1 MDSPVKRMGRL
12 GQWVEKRWPLSA
24 VIRWGSVDEIPG
36 GTRFA
41 YVLGSAT
48 LALFMVLVITGVW
61 QLLYYVPTVDHAYD
75 SVMFLRLQVP
85 LGWLIHGLHYWA
97 AQAFIVVMG
106 LHVVRVF
113 IWAAYKKPRE
123 LTWLLGVVLL
133 LLGAAF
139 VFTGSILPW
148 DTTGYW
154 AGEVGTSMAGT
165 VPLIGIFL
173 KLLMRGGDAMGQMTL
188 SRSFAVH
195 VAILPALTVFFIVAH
210 IVAFRQFGSV
220 GPWKPKQPAKTGSFW
235 PDQTFKDLLVVALI
249 LMGLICLSAFVRA
262 PISGPADPLD
272 NSFTP
277 KPEWNFL
284 FLYEALKA
292 FKGSWEW
299 IGTVVIPAL
308 LVLLLF
314 VVPFIDR
321 NEKRNPFQR
330 PVAMLCGFL
339 FVAVIVVL
347 TCIGHY
353 SNSGENAPAAAPAA
367 SASTNQ
373 DAASSVHAESPAT
386 PGAAAPVS
394 TNTPATASAAPAATN
409 QLATSAD
416 SAASPAASETPSPV
430 STNAPAPAATNQAAA
445 SASTTPAAPKQNA
458 VPSQTNAA
466 AGNTSESTNQSLTY
480 LGDVLP
486 ILAASCSRCHSPQTR
501 IYNWLDYKST
511 FADRWE
517 IRRRVWDSPKGWYYK
532 EAMPLPGSPEA
543 LAFTDAQRQTIR
555 NWVTEGAVRGVE
567 PAPPPAA
574 PASTNQVVGANQ
586 SNATNS
592 TGGSQV
598 GSGLFVSEGCVACHT
613 MEGKGGKVGPDL
625 SNEAKLGR
633 SSQWLIAQ
641 ITDPTKHNPATKMP
655 AHQNLTQPQLE
666 GLANYILDPSASP
679 ASAGAQSVVA
689 TPSVS
694 TNAPAAAATAT
705 APTNQV
711 AAPAVSPATPA
722 AGQTNT
728 TAAAGDSQAGKALF
742 VSAGCA
748 ACHTMEGQG
757 GKVGPDLS
765 NEAKLGRSSQWLIA
779 QITDPTKH
787 NPATKMPAHQNL
799 TQPQLK
805 GLTDYI
811 LNPSTSPAASGAG
824 TAANASATP
833 AQTNESPDASVAS
846 ASVVKMIGDPKHGAV
861 LFDLDCAKCHGK
873 AGVGQVPNPG
883 SQAGVVPALAPI
895 SRGLFTNDP
904 VVFAANIDRV
914 IQQGA
919 TSPGSGPA
927 LQMPA
932 FGTTRSL
939 TAPEIANIEAYVL
952 SLNGVD
958 AAKIIHPGIQ
968 PAHFV
973 VGTAVLLVLAFLAI
987 GGLWAHY
994 RTSASAQPGERPT
1007 PEEFQTLK
1015 HEVTDLKHKLE
1026 QMETRNPKEHE

>member
-1 MDSPVKRMGRL
+1 MDSPVKPKHRL
-12 GQWVEKRWPLSA
+12 SQWVEKRWPVA
-24 VIRWGSVDEIPG
+24 PVIRWGSVDEIPG
-36 GTRFA
+36 GTKFA

-48 LALFMVLVITGVW
+48 LALFAVLAITGVW

-97 AQAFIVVMG
+97 AQAFILVMG

-165 VPLIGIFL
+165 VPLIGNFL

-188 SRSFAVH
+188 SRLFAVH

-299 IGTVVIPAL
+299 IGTVVIPAFL
-308 LVLLLF
+308 ILLLF
-314 VVPFIDR
+314 AVPFIDR

-353 SNSGENAPAAAPAA
+353 SNSGGNAPAAAPAA

-373 DAASSVHAESPAT
+373 DAASPVHAESPAT
-386 PGAAAPVS
+386 PGTAAPVS

-445 SASTTPAAPKQNA
+445 SASTPPAAPKQNA
-458 VPSQTNAA
+458 VPSQTNSA
-466 AGNTSESTNQSLTY
+466 AGNTSESTNQSPTY
-480 LGDVLP
+480 LRDVQP
-486 ILAASCSRCHSPQTR
+486 IIAVSCARCHNPQTR

-655 AHQNLTQPQLE
+655 AHQNLTQPKLE

-679 ASAGAQSVVA
+679 ASASAQSVVA

-711 AAPAVSPATPA
+711 AAPSVSPATPA

-914 IQQGA
+914 VQQGA
-919 TSPGSGPA
+919 TSPGPGPA

-968 PAHFV
+968 PAHFFE
-973 VGTAVLLVLAFLAI
+973 GTAALLVLALLAI
-987 GGLWAHY
+987 GGLWVHY
-994 RTSASAQPGERPT
+994 RTEGSTQPGGRPT
-1007 PEEFQTLK
+1007 PEEFQTLQ
-1015 HEVTDLKHKLE
+1015 HEVTDLKQKLE
-1026 QMETRNPKEHE
+1026 EMETRNRKE